1 MKWLHVGKETYI
13 LTILSRFKLKDIF
26 NTNNKIGKFYEGFS
40 LETKY
45 GILRLIITQVENTTK
60 LG

>member
-1 MKWLHVGKETYI
+1 MKWLHVGKETFI

-26 NTNNKIGKFYEGFS
+26 NTNKIGHFYEGLS